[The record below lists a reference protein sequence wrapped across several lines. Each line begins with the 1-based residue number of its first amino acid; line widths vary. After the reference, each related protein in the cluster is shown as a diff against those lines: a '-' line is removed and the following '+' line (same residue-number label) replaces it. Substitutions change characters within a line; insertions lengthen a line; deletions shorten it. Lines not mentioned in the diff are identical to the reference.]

1 MKTFLYCLSTVFLAT
16 VLLPSLAHRK
26 PEEKEDEL
34 SDISE
39 EVSEA
44 VTVINNGT
52 IGEMDL
58 EEYITGVV
66 LAEMPASYDSEALKA
81 QAVAAR
87 TYAVNKIRSGAHDG
101 GAVCTDY
108 SCCQAYIDPQSYT
121 GGEENLNK
129 VKDAVSDTAGEIM
142 TFEGEPIT
150 AVFHSMSAGR
160 TTSAESA
167 WGSSVPYLCAVDS
180 PLEETEENFITYVTV
195 PLPEF
200 SEKLKT
206 LSEEYNGTA
215 ETGEIVTDSSG
226 YVKSAVIGQVA
237 FTGSDLRTLFNLRS
251 ANFTLSSDGI
261 NVLFTVKG
269 YGHGVGMSQHG
280 ANLLAQKGENY
291 RNILKTYYTGISIDK
306 L

>member
-1 MKTFLYCLSTVFLAT
+1 MKTFLYCLATVFLST
-16 VLLPSLAHRK
+16 VLLPSLAYRK
-26 PEEKEDEL
+26 PEDSLYEL
-34 SDISE
+34 PDIPE
-39 EVSEA
+39 TETI
-44 VTVINNGT
+44 TVINNGT
-52 IGEMDL
+52 SEKMDL
-58 EEYITGVV
+58 EDYIKGVV

-87 TYAVNKIRSGAHDG
+87 TYAVNKIRSGAHEG

-108 SCCQAYIDPQSYT
+108 TCCQAYISPESYT
-121 GGEENLNK
+121 GGKENLEK
-129 VKDAVSDTAGEIM
+129 VKEAVSDTAGEIM
-142 TFEGEPIT
+142 TYDGDPIT

-180 PLEETEENFITYVTV
+180 PLEESEENFITYVTV
-195 PLPEF
+195 PLQEF

-206 LSEEYNGTA
+206 LSAEYAGSI
-215 ETGEIVTDSSG
+215 EIGEIVTDGSG
-226 YVKSAVIGQVA
+226 YVKSVVIGGIA
-237 FTGSDLRTLFNLRS
+237 FTGGNIRTLFNLRS
-251 ANFTLSSDGI
+251 TNFTVSSDGENAI
-261 NVLFTVKG
+261 FTVKG

-291 RNILKTYYTGISIDK
+291 REILKTYYTGISIDK

>member
-16 VLLPSLAHRK
+16 VMLPSLAYRK
-26 PEEKEDEL
+26 PEASENEL
-34 SDISE
+34 PDIPE
-39 EVSEA
+39 EVSETL
-44 VTVINNGT
+44 TVINNDATEKMG
-52 IGEMDL
+52 L
-58 EEYITGVV
+58 EDYITGVV

-87 TYAVNKIRSGAHDG
+87 TYAVNKIRSGAHEG

-108 SCCQAYIDPQSYT
+108 ACCQAYISPENYT
-121 GGEENLNK
+121 GGEENLKK
-129 VKDAVSDTAGEIM
+129 VKEAVSDTAGEIM
-142 TFEGEPIT
+142 TYEGEPIT

-167 WGSSVPYLCAVDS
+167 WGSSVPYLCAVES
-180 PLEETEENFITYVTV
+180 PLEETEENFVTYVSV
-195 PLPEF
+195 PLSEF

-206 LSEEYNGTA
+206 LSDEYSGTT
-215 ETGEIVTDSSG
+215 EIGEISTDKSG
-226 YVKSAVIGQVA
+226 YVKSAVIGGVA

-251 ANFTLSSDGI
+251 TNFVLSSDG
-261 NVLFTVKG
+261 VTALFTVKG

-291 RNILKTYYTGISIDK
+291 REILKNYYTGISIDK